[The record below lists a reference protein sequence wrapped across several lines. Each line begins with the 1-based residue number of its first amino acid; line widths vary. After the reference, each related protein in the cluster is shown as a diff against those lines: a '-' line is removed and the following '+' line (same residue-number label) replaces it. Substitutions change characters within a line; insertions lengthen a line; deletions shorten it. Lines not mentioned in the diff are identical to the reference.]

1 MTLAQEIVTY
11 DVQNCKEIKNSIKV
25 IQYKSIIYIIH
36 ALKKIII
43 YITMMSYYIIISQY
57 YRLSCSSDTIKM
69 FDKLY

>member
-36 ALKKIII
+36 ALKKNYNIHNHDVIL
-43 YITMMSYYIIISQY
+43 YYHITI
-57 YRLSCSSDTIKM
+57 L
-69 FDKLY
+69 